1 MNGASWRIRYGDG
14 STASGIVGTDNVTL
28 GGLCIEGQAIELASK
43 LSPQFTSGAGD
54 GLLGLAFGHIN
65 TVKPKKVATPVEQM
79 ILQSDI
85 PSSQELFTCY
95 LGSWRDE
102 NDVDHGE
109 SFYTFGY
116 IDEQVLSRCGV
127 SEPHYVPIDPSK
139 GFWQFSSPTATLN
152 GEIIQRPP
160 GNTAIAD
167 TGTTL
172 ALVDDAL
179 SEKIYSTIPGAVYD
193 KAHQGWTF
201 PIGTK
206 ISDLPTL
213 ALAVGDKEFEVQ
225 KEDFGF
231 AKCGAGMQYGGIQ
244 SRGKSEFDI
253 FGDTWLKGVY
263 AIFDQGK
270 KRFGTVQRVEGMQNL
285 AVPK

>member
-1 MNGASWRIRYGDG
+1 
-14 STASGIVGTDNVTL
+14 
-28 GGLCIEGQAIELASK
+28 
-43 LSPQFTSGAGD
+43 
-54 GLLGLAFGHIN
+54 
-65 TVKPKKVATPVEQM
+65 M

-179 SEKIYSTIPGAVYD
+179 CEKIYSTIPGAVYD

-213 ALAVGDKEFEVQ
+213 
-225 KEDFGF
+225 
-231 AKCGAGMQYGGIQ
+231 
-244 SRGKSEFDI
+244 DI